1 MKAFLMYRDRDFDLE
16 QEPPP
21 GAQDLVQDLELE
33 VLFKA
38 MAEGDPFLLHV
49 ARKAVLSLLN
59 EVAAVLHRQDILRD
73 CLSNAAIVRN
83 LYTLAAET
91 IERERKNYWGVHSRN
106 PGYVLNRSV
115 EVLSRCSAG

>member
-38 MAEGDPFLLHV
+38 MA
-49 ARKAVLSLLN
+49 
-59 EVAAVLHRQDILRD
+59 
-73 CLSNAAIVRN
+73 
-83 LYTLAAET
+83 
-91 IERERKNYWGVHSRN
+91 
-106 PGYVLNRSV
+106 
-115 EVLSRCSAG
+115 